1 MVIRCFEQRRR
12 MYEHNE
18 NCDKGLGSMLQNTM
32 MELENTLERFNH
44 RLEEAEER
52 IQSRHRRSSRTHP
65 IRVAQRGKKKKKVQM
80 ICGTYGEKINQLTFT
95 LLYRFPKK
103 REKWVEILLE

>member
-1 MVIRCFEQRRR
+1 MLVEQGRR

-52 IQSRHRRSSRTHP
+52 ISQGTGEAVELTQS
-65 IRVAQRGKKKKKVQM
+65 
-80 ICGTYGEKINQLTFT
+80 E
-95 LLYRFPKK
+95 
-103 REKWVEILLE
+103 

>member
-1 MVIRCFEQRRR
+1 MLAEQGRR

-32 MELENTLERFNH
+32 MELENTLERFNS

-52 IQSRHRRSSRTHP
+52 ISQGTGEAVELTQS
-65 IRVAQRGKKKKKVQM
+65 
-80 ICGTYGEKINQLTFT
+80 E
-95 LLYRFPKK
+95 
-103 REKWVEILLE
+103 